1 MKSFLSLDTDTY
13 STTSSKIS
21 ETEYKQKGGSNDY
34 KKKAPGSFPPIYKVS
49 LEQFKDKDDDN
60 KPRQFSKKE
69 QPVLSI
75 KDIMQERRD
84 ENKPFI
90 SL

>member
-1 MKSFLSLDTDTY
+1 MKSFLSLDTNTY
-13 STTSSKIS
+13 ST
-21 ETEYKQKGGSNDY
+21 ETEYNTQKGGKVDNY
-34 KKKAPGSFPPIYKVS
+34 KKIATGSFPPIYRVS
-49 LEQFKDKDDDN
+49 KEHFKDDEDN
-60 KPRQFSKKE
+60 KTRLFSKTEKT
-69 QPVLSI
+69 VLSI